1 VRRTTCEI
9 GDGALTDPAVI
20 AEGLAQEDGWRGV
33 TVGDGLDIHGRM
45 YRIFIL
51 YLIMRFISIN
61 YLHGYVI
68 RREKP
73 QSLEGCGLER
83 I

>member
-33 TVGDGLDIHGRM
+33 TVGDGLDIHGHM
-45 YRIFIL
+45 YRTFAL
-51 YLIMRFISIN
+51 YSNIYSININ